1 MNVPAAPVWMVA
13 LALMEK
19 TTTPVHALH
28 RILENSAKVKYVN
41 ISVVNTDN
49 KKGKKKKIINK
60 KRAIKVH
67 VFFNMLLQYN

>member
-1 MNVPAAPVWMVA
+1 MNVPAAPVWIVA

-19 TTTPVHALH
+19 TTTPAHALH

-49 KKGKKKKIINK
+49 KKGKKTNK

-67 VFFNMLLQYN
+67 FSSICYFNIIRW

>member
-19 TTTPVHALH
+19 TTTPAHALH

-41 ISVVNTDN
+41 IWVVNTDN
-49 KKGKKKKIINK
+49 KKGKKKIKNK